1 MLMVFVQLH
10 EHEHEHELLLVV
22 APCGAATG
30 DWICYNKLN
39 GFLQV
44 QFARIF
50 WIYLSKNDDSIYFK
64 YYW

>member
-1 MLMVFVQLH
+1 
-10 EHEHEHELLLVV
+10 V

>member
-1 MLMVFVQLH
+1 LLLLMMLMVFVQLH

-50 WIYLSKNDDSIYFK
+50 
-64 YYW
+64 

>member
-1 MLMVFVQLH
+1 LKILTKFILLLLLMLMVFVQLH

-50 WIYLSKNDDSIYFK
+50 
-64 YYW
+64 